1 MAGQLEVAKL
11 LLTAVAI
18 KEEDAPANEW
28 WVCMPEWH
36 LGRIRQWVQGVVY
49 VMFHLAGDG
58 LITTR
63 MNSRGIPCRSL

>member
-28 WVCMPEWH
+28 WVGM
-36 LGRIRQWVQGVVY
+36 LGWASGQ
-49 VMFHLAGDG
+49 DG
-58 LITTR
+58 AL
-63 MNSRGIPCRSL
+63 NS